1 MVFYHQI
8 IEINIK
14 SDDINTKKKKK
25 WKKLIKKLKRKLI

>member
-8 IEINIK
+8 TEINIK
-14 SDDINTKKKKK
+14 SDDINTKKKK